1 MDNIKIYKAKSIK
14 DYIFLRKVRN
24 KNRVF
29 LTEYNKYLTI
39 FDQIFFYFFLSRKYK
54 IYIVEKKGEKAGY
67 MMLKK
72 IKNIYFITEVILKK
86 FRRQNLAT
94 LMVNFCKKKYK
105 KLIAKIALKN
115 KISITFHKKNGFREI
130 KRERKMLYLIF
141 TKNK

>member
-1 MDNIKIYKAKSIK
+1 MGNIKIYKAKSMK

-24 KNRVF
+24 KNRAF

-54 IYIVEKKGEKAGY
+54 IYIVEKEGEKAGY
-67 MMLKK
+67 IMLKK

-94 LMVNFCKKKYK
+94 LMVIFAKKKYK
-105 KLIAKIALKN
+105 KLIAKISLRN
-115 KISITFHKKNGFREI
+115 KISITFHRKLGFEEI
-130 KRERKMLYLIF
+130 KRDKKMLYLRL
-141 TKNK
+141 

>member
-1 MDNIKIYKAKSIK
+1 MGNIKIYKAKSIK

-24 KNRVF
+24 KNRAF

-54 IYIVEKKGEKAGY
+54 IYIVEKEGEKAGY
-67 MMLKK
+67 IMLKK

-94 LMVNFCKKKYK
+94 LMVNFAKKK
-105 KLIAKIALKN
+105 I
-115 KISITFHKKNGFREI
+115 
-130 KRERKMLYLIF
+130 
-141 TKNK
+141 

>member
-1 MDNIKIYKAKSIK
+1 MGNIKIYKAKSIK

-24 KNRVF
+24 KNRAF

-54 IYIVEKKGEKAGY
+54 IYIVEKEGEKAGY
-67 MMLKK
+67 IMLKK

-94 LMVNFCKKKYK
+94 LMVNFAKKKYK
-105 KLIAKIALKN
+105 KLIAKISLRN
-115 KISITFHKKNGFREI
+115 KISITFHRKLGFEEI
-130 KRERKMLYLIF
+130 KRDKKMLYLRF
-141 TKNK
+141 